1 MAGLVADLWAVLRRF
16 REDEGFVLASAL
28 SFSAVLCLA
37 PLVLI
42 LFALAGFLMQS
53 EQIADYLFD
62 AANLLVPAYGQEL
75 AEFLALLTRER
86 AVTGL
91 LGLVSWAVF
100 ATQLFSLTRLVLNRA
115 FRVPVRR
122 GYVHGFVLDLLAV
135 ATVGSLALVF
145 AVVLVVAV
153 ALGGVV
159 GRVMPLPPPSPRA
172 LAIPL
177 IYVTG
182 FGCLFLIY
190 RTLPN
195 RAVPVRGPLTATLVV
210 AVMWEIARRAFAAY
224 VRAFGTYGRLY
235 GSFGIGIA
243 MLVWIYYSAIIFVL
257 GAEVAAL
264 TNERAAAR
272 APDGV
277 T

>member
-1 MAGLVADLWAVLRRF
+1 VSGLVADLWAVLRRF

-53 EQIADYLFD
+53 DQIADYLFD
-62 AANLLVPAYGQEL
+62 AATLLVPAYGAEL

-91 LGLVSWAVF
+91 LGLASWAVF

-122 GYVHGFVLDLLAV
+122 GYVHGFLLDLLAV

-145 AVVLVVAV
+145 ALVLIVVI
-153 ALGGVV
+153 ALSGVV
-159 GRVMPLPPPSPRA
+159 GRVMPLPPLSPRA

-182 FGCLFLIY
+182 FACLFLIY
-190 RTLPN
+190 RALPN
-195 RAVPVRGPLTATLVV
+195 TAVPVRGPLTATLVV

-243 MLVWIYYSAIIFVL
+243 VLVWIYYSAIIFVL